1 MEILEKLKGDL
12 KMKEK
17 ITIRDMKEALEQYY
31 EAAGF
36 DSVYERELK
45 GKTNEEIED
54 LYNQINKSE
63 ENK

>member
-1 MEILEKLKGDL
+1 MTREEMINELE
-12 KMKEK
+12 E
-17 ITIRDMKEALEQYY
+17 YF

-45 GKTNEEIED
+45 DKTNKEIED

-63 ENK
+63 ENI